1 MKTEKRVKVRMI
13 AADSALRCKLMR
25 IFNVCDRAVR
35 NALDWSS
42 DSDLARKI
50 RHTALLNGG
59 VEIAPVGG
67 SETFHDSDE
76 DKMMRQYLENGVVIE
91 LSKETGIGN
100 VYRHGE
106 SVRRYENVQ
115 VKDIAAIQEYALLL
129 D

>member
-1 MKTEKRVKVRMI
+1 MI